1 MSLIHNE
8 TVVFGESKV
17 YFTEI
22 RSMAIPNAQ
31 LLQIKQVAVECT
43 MINLRVLTIMP
54 TIPALPSGPTG
65 SFYQF

>member
-1 MSLIHNE
+1 
-8 TVVFGESKV
+8 
-17 YFTEI
+17 
-22 RSMAIPNAQ
+22 MAIPNAQ

-65 SFYQF
+65 SFLSILII